1 MNQQQRPKDL
11 DEQIVSLES
20 VLQTLREDENVD
32 VLLSTTLSYLQA
44 QFDWRLIWIGLYDRT
59 AHRLLGKGG
68 IVPNGDRS
76 FLKQRFT
83 LNPGDLLEQVVIQL
97 QPVVVPDL
105 REENRAGEWRKLAQ
119 SLNIQGTILFPLRYK
134 DRCYGV
140 ILLGSDVGESSLSSG
155 EKTQLAIVFGALATA
170 IYQIEKDWMQTLTKR
185 PDESLM
191 ALISQLRE
199 LRSLDQYLQRVVE
212 QTHEFIEPTH
222 TNVYWFE
229 RERRYFWRRVSNR
242 QVAPGMS
249 GIGRSA
255 SGITVQDL
263 GGFYEALTKEQ
274 MVWIGE
280 SQSSLKSELTGR
292 LMQQIRA
299 RSLLAAPI
307 VLGGELLGFLA
318 VEASEPRIWQE
329 DEKNYLR
336 GVAQLVALTAPL
348 SEMEARIQQAELD
361 RDLTAGIARAIYSD
375 ADWETTLK
383 NTASQL
389 CGRLNCE
396 YFLLLLYEE
405 EQDRFEIVCQNL
417 PRNRR
422 AVPSPL
428 KALDLRDLRLL
439 EDSGEALAIE
449 NWEENG
455 RLGAWREVLGEAGV
469 RSLLAVS
476 TQGKKQQ
483 GRRPNDCVYADPND
497 YVYPVGANGHS
508 PLQPVGANGHSPLR
522 DQGTKKEEGEHSNRK
537 SKIENPKSIEGLLI
551 VGDSATRHWSRSE
564 QELVQVVSQQLGL
577 ILHQWRQSSELDKY
591 QQFYRGICRGSWP
604 FARTGLAVLQAPQ
617 EPSPK
622 QISASSPQIFPDLS
636 LRRLEHNFAQHVA
649 QTLSCPLV
657 AVISWNRH
665 QEEASITTVATN
677 PIFALNPEAAIIVE
691 TDFLIQQVL
700 GAGGCGAYSM
710 SELPLGTK
718 RWLRSP
724 GIGEM
729 MAVALRTAPEHEPM
743 GILLVADA
751 AGRRWSEFSVNLLD
765 QMACHLAWWRRYLAV
780 ESVLE
785 LQRSDLEL
793 LNWYKQRRFEEFY
806 RIVGAGVKELEE
818 LSQSILHSVKEP
830 KDPLKTLRY
839 QQILRQIGNAL
850 GSAHLV
856 LKQEHWRLQFGLD
869 SVAVGAWLKRSLDRA
884 APLVKQLEILLEVNR
899 ETSVSLPAGQILSVR
914 GDSIKLDLV
923 LWELLAAACRRSEV
937 GGKVEVHYQIVGADL
952 LELSVTDGGLF
963 DRQLIA
969 IFNGSSGPNILVDSN
984 FYQPMFQVLLSCQR
998 AVRLMGGNL
1007 SMEILDNNLVVAR
1020 LVLPLASG

>member
-11 DEQIVSLES
+11 DERIVTLDR

-44 QFDWRLIWIGLYDRT
+44 EFDWRLIWIGLYDR
-59 AHRLLGKGG
+59 AGHRLFGKGG
-68 IVPNGDRS
+68 IIPNGDQS
-76 FLKQRFT
+76 FLKQRFI
-83 LNPGDLLEQVVIQL
+83 LNPGDLLEQVVIQI

-119 SLNIQGTILFPLRYK
+119 SFNIQGTILFPLRYK

-140 ILLGSDVGESSLSSG
+140 ILLGSDELGISLLSG
-155 EKTQLAIVFGALATA
+155 EKTQLTIVFGALATA
-170 IYQIEKDWMQTLTKR
+170 LYQIEKDWMLTLAKR
-185 PDESLM
+185 PDQSLI

-199 LRSLDQYLQRVVE
+199 LRSLDQYLQTVVE
-212 QTHEFIEPTH
+212 QTHEFIEPTR

-242 QVAPGMS
+242 QVAPGL
-249 GIGRSA
+249 GATKRPA

-263 GGFYEALTKEQ
+263 GGFYEALAKEQ

-280 SQSSLKSELTGR
+280 SHSSLKSELTGR

-307 VLGGELLGFLA
+307 VLEGELLGFLA

-329 DEKNYLR
+329 YEKNYLQ

-348 SEMEARIQQAELD
+348 SEMEERIQQAELD

-389 CGRLNCE
+389 CERLNCE

-428 KALDLRDLRLL
+428 KALDLGDLRLL

-449 NWEENG
+449 NWEEDE
-455 RLGAWREVLGEAGV
+455 RLAAWREVLTEAGV
-469 RSLLAVS
+469 RSLLVLN
-476 TQGKKQQ
+476 TRGKKSK
-483 GRRPNDCVYADPND
+483 GRTSR
-497 YVYPVGANGHS
+497 
-508 PLQPVGANGHSPLR
+508 
-522 DQGTKKEEGEHSNRK
+522 EEGEHLNLK
-537 SKIENPKSIEGLLI
+537 SQIPNPKSIEGLLVI
-551 VGDSATRHWSRSE
+551 GHSATRNWSRSE
-564 QELVQVVSQQLGL
+564 RELVQVVSQQLGL
-577 ILHQWRQSSELDKY
+577 ILHQWQQSSELDKY
-591 QQFYRGICRGSWP
+591 QQFYRGLKS
-604 FARTGLAVLQAPQ
+604 GLAVLQVPQ

-622 QISASSPQIFPDLS
+622 KISASSPQIFPDLP
-636 LRRLEHNFAQHVA
+636 LRRLEYNFAQHVA

-657 AVISWNRH
+657 AVITWNQH
-665 QEEASITTVATN
+665 QAEASIVTVAAN
-677 PIFALNPEAAIIVE
+677 PVFALNPEAAISVQ
-691 TDFLIQQVL
+691 TDFLIQQIL
-700 GAGGCGAYSM
+700 GAGGVVQYNM
-710 SELPLGTK
+710 SELSLGTK

-724 GIGEM
+724 GIGEI

-743 GILLVADA
+743 GIVLVADA
-751 AGRRWSEFSVNLLD
+751 VGRRWSEFSVNLLD
-765 QMACHLAWWRRYLAV
+765 QMAAHLAWWRRYLAV
-780 ESVLE
+780 ESVRS

-806 RIVGAGVKELEE
+806 RIVGAGVKELGE
-818 LSQSILHSVKEP
+818 LSQSILHSVKEQ
-830 KDPLKTLRY
+830 KDALKTLRY
-839 QQILRQIGNAL
+839 QQVLRQIGNAL

-856 LKQEHWRLQFGLD
+856 LKQEQWRLQFGLD
-869 SVAVGAWLKRSLDRA
+869 SVSVGAWLKRSLDRA
-884 APLVKQLEILLEVNR
+884 APLIKQLKILLEVNR
-899 ETSVSLPAGQILSVR
+899 ETSVSLPPGQILSVR

-937 GGKVEVHYQIVGADL
+937 GGKVEVRYQIVGADL

-969 IFNGSSGPNILVDSN
+969 IFNGVAEPNILVASN

-1007 SMEILDNNLVVAR
+1007 SMEVLDNNLIVAR
-1020 LVLPLASG
+1020 LVLPLASS

>member
-1 MNQQQRPKDL
+1 MNEQQRRKDL
-11 DEQIVSLES
+11 DEGIVTLER

-32 VLLSTTLSYLQA
+32 VLLETTLSYLQA
-44 QFDWRLIWIGLYDRT
+44 EFDWRLIWIGLYDR
-59 AHRLLGKGG
+59 AGHRLFGKGG
-68 IVPNGDRS
+68 MTPNGDQS

-97 QPVVVPDL
+97 QPVVIPDL
-105 REENRAGEWRKLAQ
+105 RSENRAGEWRKWAQ
-119 SLNIQGTILFPLRYK
+119 NFNIQGTILFPLRYK

-140 ILLGSDVGESSLSSG
+140 ILLGADQWGSSLSSV
-155 EKTQLAIVFGALATA
+155 EKTQLTIVLGGLATA
-170 IYQIEKDWMQTLTKR
+170 LYQIEKDWVRTLTKR
-185 PDESLM
+185 PDESLI

-199 LRSLDQYLQRVVE
+199 LRSLDQYLQTVVE
-212 QTHEFIEPTH
+212 QTHEFIEPTR

-242 QVAPGMS
+242 QVAPGL
-249 GIGRSA
+249 GGLKRPA

-263 GGFYEALTKEQ
+263 GGFYEALAKEQ

-280 SQSSLKSELTGR
+280 SHSSLKSELTGR

-307 VLGGELLGFLA
+307 VLEGELLGFLA

-336 GVAQLVALTAPL
+336 GVGQLVALTAPL
-348 SEMEARIQQAELD
+348 SEMEERIQQAELD

-428 KALDLRDLRLL
+428 KALELEDVRLL

-449 NWEENG
+449 NWEEDG
-455 RLGAWREVLGEAGV
+455 RLGAWREVLTEAGV

-476 TQGKKQQ
+476 TRGKKQP
-483 GRRPNDCVYADPND
+483 GRRPFDFA
-497 YVYPVGANGHS
+497 
-508 PLQPVGANGHSPLR
+508 
-522 DQGTKKEEGEHSNRK
+522 QGTKREEGEHSNLK
-537 SKIENPKSIEGLLI
+537 SKIQNPKSIEGLLVI
-551 VGDSATRHWSRSE
+551 GHSATRNWSRSE
-564 QELVQVVSQQLGL
+564 RELVQVVSQQLGL
-577 ILHQWRQSSELDKY
+577 ILHQWQQSSELDKY
-591 QQFYRGICRGSWP
+591 QQFYRGLKS
-604 FARTGLAVLQAPQ
+604 GLAVLQAPH
-617 EPSPK
+617 EPSRQ
-622 QISASSPQIFPDLS
+622 QISASSPQIFPDLP

-657 AVISWNRH
+657 AVITWNQH
-665 QEEASITTVATN
+665 QEEASIATVAAN
-677 PIFALNPEAAIIVE
+677 PVFALNPEAAISVQ
-691 TDFLIQQVL
+691 TDFLIQQIL
-700 GAGGCGAYSM
+700 GAGGVVEYNM
-710 SELPLGTK
+710 SELSLGTK

-724 GIGEM
+724 GIGEI

-765 QMACHLAWWRRYLAV
+765 QMAAHLAWWRRYLAV
-780 ESVLE
+780 ESVRG

-806 RIVGAGVKELEE
+806 RIVGSGVKELGE
-818 LSQSILHSVKEP
+818 LSQSILQSVKEQ

-839 QQILRQIGNAL
+839 QQVLRQIGNAL

-856 LKQEHWRLQFGLD
+856 LKQEQWRLQFGLD

-884 APLVKQLEILLEVNR
+884 APLIKQLEILLEVNR
-899 ETSVSLPAGQILSVR
+899 ETSVSLPPGQILSVR

-937 GGKVEVHYQIVGADL
+937 GGKVEVRYQIVGADL

-969 IFNGSSGPNILVDSN
+969 IFNGVAEPNILVASN
-984 FYQPMFQVLLSCQR
+984 FSQPMFQVLLSCQR
-998 AVRLMGGNL
+998 SVRLMGGNL
-1007 SMEILDNNLVVAR
+1007 FMEILDNNLIVAR

>member
-1 MNQQQRPKDL
+1 MNEQQRRKDL
-11 DEQIVSLES
+11 DEGIVTLER

-32 VLLSTTLSYLQA
+32 VLLETTLSYLQSE
-44 QFDWRLIWIGLYDRT
+44 FDWRLIWIGLYDR
-59 AHRLLGKGG
+59 AGHRLFGKGG
-68 IVPNGDRS
+68 MTPNGDQS

-97 QPVVVPDL
+97 QPVVIPDL
-105 REENRAGEWRKLAQ
+105 RSENRAGEWRKLAQ
-119 SLNIQGTILFPLRYK
+119 SFNIQGTILFPLRYK

-140 ILLGSDVGESSLSSG
+140 ILLGADQWGSSLSSV
-155 EKTQLAIVFGALATA
+155 EKTQLTIVLGGLATA
-170 IYQIEKDWMQTLTKR
+170 LYQIEKDWVRTLTKR
-185 PDESLM
+185 PDESLI

-199 LRSLDQYLQRVVE
+199 LRSLDQYLQTVVE
-212 QTHEFIEPTH
+212 QTHEFIEPTR

-242 QVAPGMS
+242 QIAPGL
-249 GIGRSA
+249 GGLKRPA
-255 SGITVQDL
+255 SGITVQDM
-263 GGFYEALTKEQ
+263 GEFYEALAKEQ

-280 SQSSLKSELTGR
+280 SHSSLKSELTGR

-307 VLGGELLGFLA
+307 VLEGELLGFLA

-336 GVAQLVALTAPL
+336 GVGQLVALTAPL
-348 SEMEARIQQAELD
+348 SEMEERIHQAEID

-375 ADWETTLK
+375 ADWEMTLK
-383 NTASQL
+383 KTASQL

-428 KALDLRDLRLL
+428 KALDLGDLRRL

-449 NWEENG
+449 NWEDDG
-455 RLGAWREVLGEAGV
+455 RLGAWREVLTEAGV
-469 RSLLAVS
+469 RSLLVLN
-476 TQGKKQQ
+476 TRGKKNPPQTQSGGRGTPPYTVQ
-483 GRRPNDCVYADPND
+483 G
-497 YVYPVGANGHS
+497 G
-508 PLQPVGANGHSPLR
+508 
-522 DQGTKKEEGEHSNRK
+522 KEEGEYSNVK
-537 SKIENPKSIEGLLI
+537 SKIQNPKSIEGLLVI
-551 VGDSATRHWSRSE
+551 GHSATRNWSRSE
-564 QELVQVVSQQLGL
+564 RELVQVVSQQLGL
-577 ILHQWRQSSELDKY
+577 ILHQWQQSSELDKY
-591 QQFYRGICRGSWP
+591 QQFYRGLKS
-604 FARTGLAVLQAPQ
+604 GLAVLQAPQ

-622 QISASSPQIFPDLS
+622 QISASSPQIFPDLP
-636 LRRLEHNFAQHVA
+636 LQRLEHNFAQHVA
-649 QTLSCPLV
+649 QTISCPLV
-657 AVISWNRH
+657 AVITWNQH
-665 QEEASITTVATN
+665 QAEASIATVAAN
-677 PIFALNPEAAIIVE
+677 PVFALNPEAAISVQ
-691 TDFLIQQVL
+691 TDFLIQQIL
-700 GAGGCGAYSM
+700 GAGGVVQYNM
-710 SELPLGTK
+710 SELSLGTK

-724 GIGEM
+724 GIGEI

-743 GILLVADA
+743 GIVLVADA
-751 AGRRWSEFSVNLLD
+751 GGRRWSDFSVNLLD
-765 QMACHLAWWRRYLAV
+765 QMAAHLAWWRRYLAV
-780 ESVLE
+780 ESVRG

-806 RIVGAGVKELEE
+806 RIVGSGMKELGE
-818 LSQSILHSVKEP
+818 LSQSILQSVKEQ

-839 QQILRQIGNAL
+839 QQVLRQIGNAL

-856 LKQEHWRLQFGLD
+856 LKQEQWRLQFGLD
-869 SVAVGAWLKRSLDRA
+869 SVSVGAWLKRSLDRA
-884 APLVKQLEILLEVNR
+884 APLIKQLEILLEVNR
-899 ETSVSLPAGQILSVR
+899 ETSVSLPPGQILSVR

-937 GGKVEVHYQIVGADL
+937 GGKVEVRYQIVGANL

-969 IFNGSSGPNILVDSN
+969 IFNGVAEPNILVASN
-984 FYQPMFQVLLSCQR
+984 FSQPMFQVLLSCQR
-998 AVRLMGGNL
+998 SVRLMGGNL
-1007 SMEILDNNLVVAR
+1007 SMEILDNNLIVAR

>member
-11 DEQIVSLES
+11 NEQIMTLER

-32 VLLSTTLSYLQA
+32 VLLETTLSYLQA
-44 QFDWRLIWIGLYDRT
+44 EFDWRLIWIGLYDR
-59 AHRLLGKGG
+59 AGHRLFGKGG
-68 IVPNGDRS
+68 MTPNGDQS

-97 QPVVVPDL
+97 EPVVVPDL
-105 REENRAGEWRKLAQ
+105 RSENRAGEWHKLAQ
-119 SLNIQGTILFPLRYK
+119 SLNVEGAILFPLRYK

-140 ILLGSDVGESSLSSG
+140 ILLGSDVGGNSLASG

-170 IYQIEKDWMQTLTKR
+170 LYQIEKDWQRTLTKR
-185 PDESLM
+185 PDESLI

-199 LRSLDQYLQRVVE
+199 LRSLDQYLQTVVE
-212 QTHEFIEPTH
+212 QTHEFIEPTR

-242 QVAPGMS
+242 QVAPSLG
-249 GIGRSA
+249 GLKRPA

-280 SQSSLKSELTGR
+280 SHSSLKSELTGR

-307 VLGGELLGFLA
+307 VLEGELLGFLA

-348 SEMEARIQQAELD
+348 SEMEVRIQQAELD

-422 AVPSPL
+422 SVPSPL
-428 KALDLRDLRLL
+428 KALDLQDLRLL

-449 NWEENG
+449 NWEEDG
-455 RLGAWREVLGEAGV
+455 RLGAWRDVLTEAGV

-476 TQGKKQQ
+476 TRGKKNPARGEGRGIPSNLTQ
-483 GRRPNDCVYADPND
+483 GGR
-497 YVYPVGANGHS
+497 
-508 PLQPVGANGHSPLR
+508 
-522 DQGTKKEEGEHSNRK
+522 EERVNPNRK
-537 SKIENPKSIEGLLI
+537 SKIQNPKSIEGLLV
-551 VGDSATRHWSRSE
+551 VGHSATRNWSRSE
-564 QELVQVVSQQLGL
+564 RELVQVVSQQLGL
-577 ILHQWRQSSELDKY
+577 ILHQWQQSSELDKY
-591 QQFYRGICRGSWP
+591 QLFYRGLKS
-604 FARTGLAVLQAPQ
+604 GLAVLQAPQ
-617 EPSPK
+617 ELSPK
-622 QISASSPQIFPDLS
+622 QISASSRQIVPDLS
-636 LRRLEHNFAQHVA
+636 LPRLEHTFAQHVA

-657 AVISWNRH
+657 AVITWNRH
-665 QEEASITTVATN
+665 QEEASITTVAAN
-677 PIFALNPEAAIIVE
+677 PIFALNPEAAISVQ
-691 TDFLIQQVL
+691 TDFLIQQIL
-700 GAGGCGAYSM
+700 GAGAVVQYSM
-710 SELPLGTK
+710 SEMSLDTK
-718 RWLRSP
+718 RWLRSA
-724 GIGEM
+724 GIGEI

-743 GILLVADA
+743 GVLLVADA
-751 AGRRWSEFSVNLLD
+751 GGRRWSELSVNLLD

-780 ESVLE
+780 QSLLE

-806 RIVGAGVKELEE
+806 RIVGAGVKELGE
-818 LSQSILHSVKEP
+818 LSQSILQSAKEQ
-830 KDPLKTLRY
+830 KDALKTLRY
-839 QQILRQIGNAL
+839 QQVLRQIGNAL

-856 LKQEHWRLQFGLD
+856 LKQEQWRLQFGLD
-869 SVAVGAWLKRSLDRA
+869 SVSVGAWLKRSLDRA

-899 ETSVSLPAGQILSVR
+899 ETSVSLPPGQILSVR
-914 GDSIKLDLV
+914 GDTLKLDLV
-923 LWELLAAACRRSEV
+923 LWELLAAACRRSEA
-937 GGKVEVHYQIVGADL
+937 GGKVEVRYQIVGADL

-969 IFNGSSGPNILVDSN
+969 IFNGVAEPNILVASN

-998 AVRLMGGNL
+998 GVRLMGGNL

>member
-11 DEQIVSLES
+11 DKQIVNLEG

-32 VLLSTTLSYLQA
+32 VLLSTTLLYLQA
-44 QFDWRLIWIGLYDRT
+44 EFDWRLIWIGLYDR
-59 AHRLLGKGG
+59 AGHRLFGKGG
-68 IVPNGDRS
+68 MTPNGDQS
-76 FLKQRFT
+76 FLKQRFI

-105 REENRAGEWRKLAQ
+105 RSENRAGEWHKLAQ
-119 SLNIQGTILFPLRYK
+119 SLNVQGAILFPLRYK

-140 ILLGSDVGESSLSSG
+140 ILLGSDSAGSSLSSG

-170 IYQIEKDWMQTLTKR
+170 LYQIEKDWQRTLTKR
-185 PDESLM
+185 PDESLI

-199 LRSLDQYLQRVVE
+199 LRSLDQYLQTVVE
-212 QTHEFIEPTH
+212 QTHEFIEPTR

-242 QVAPGMS
+242 QVAPGM
-249 GIGRSA
+249 GGFKRPA

-263 GGFYEALTKEQ
+263 GGFYEALAREQ

-307 VLGGELLGFLA
+307 VLEGELLGFLA
-318 VEASEPRIWQE
+318 VEASESRIWQE

-348 SEMEARIQQAELD
+348 SEMEARIQQAEVD

-428 KALDLRDLRLL
+428 KALDLGDLRLL
-439 EDSGEALAIE
+439 EDGGEAVAIE
-449 NWEENG
+449 NWEEDG
-455 RLGAWREVLGEAGV
+455 RLGAWREVLMEAGV
-469 RSLLAVS
+469 RSLLAIS
-476 TQGKKQQ
+476 TRGKRNPPQTPSGGRGTPPYPPQG
-483 GRRPNDCVYADPND
+483 G
-497 YVYPVGANGHS
+497 
-508 PLQPVGANGHSPLR
+508 
-522 DQGTKKEEGEHSNRK
+522 KEEGEYSNRK
-537 SKIENPKSIEGLLI
+537 SQISNPKSMEGLLV
-551 VGDSATRHWSRSE
+551 VGHSATRNWSRSE
-564 QELVQVVSQQLGL
+564 RELVQVVSQQLGL
-577 ILHQWRQSSELDKY
+577 ILHQWQQSSELDKY
-591 QQFYRGICRGSWP
+591 QQFYRGLKL
-604 FARTGLAVLQAPQ
+604 GLAVLQAPQ

-622 QISASSPQIFPDLS
+622 QISASSPQILPDLP
-636 LRRLEHNFAQHVA
+636 LQRLDHTFAQNVA

-665 QEEASITTVATN
+665 QEEASITTVAAN
-677 PIFALNPEAAIIVE
+677 PIFALNPEAAIPVQ
-691 TDFLIQQVL
+691 TDFLIQQIL
-700 GAGGCGAYSM
+700 GAGAVVEYSV
-710 SELPLGTK
+710 SELPLDTK

-743 GILLVADA
+743 GVLLVADA
-751 AGRRWSEFSVNLLD
+751 GGRRWSELSVNLLE

-780 ESVLE
+780 QSVLE

-806 RIVGAGVKELEE
+806 RIVGAGVKELGE
-818 LSQSILHSVKEP
+818 LSQSILQSVKEQ

-839 QQILRQIGNAL
+839 QQVLRQISNAL

-856 LKQEHWRLQFGLD
+856 LKQEQWRLQFGLN
-869 SVAVGAWLKRSLDRA
+869 SMSVGAWLKRSLDRA

-899 ETSVSLPAGQILSVR
+899 ETSVSLPPGQILSVR

-923 LWELLAAACRRSEV
+923 LWELLAAACRRSET
-937 GGKVEVHYQIVGADL
+937 GGKVEIRYQIVGGDL
-952 LELSVTDGGLF
+952 LELSVTDGGVF
-963 DRQLIA
+963 DRQLIE
-969 IFNGSSGPNILVDSN
+969 IFNGVVGPNILVDSN
-984 FYQPMFQVLLSCQR
+984 FYQPIFQVLLSCQR

-1007 SMEILDNNLVVAR
+1007 SMEVLDNNLVVVR